1 VSFFLKAC
9 LSCDYIGKKDTPAYT
24 LQIMLSHFW
33 QKGRRVFL
41 PKGMSFLWLHRKER
55 HVFPMTFHQ
64 KEILGKKYTSC
75 RWLSVCIRNGVSR
88 EWHTLS
94 VCTQE
99 RLADDFHRKDS
110 MTFIGKSRWLSSERQ
125 ERLADDFHR
134 QSFCRWLSSDCT
146 QERLVVHKNVLP
158 MTFIGKTCFP
168 FGKKDTSC
176 RFSFRCV
183 FHRVNHRK
191 ERHVL
196 PIFLFPSKSNPREK
210 RHVFPMTLHQKEILG
225 KTCLSLRCS
234 HKKDTP
240 FFPMHLSFRWKER
253 HVFPTISHQ
262 KEILGKTCLFFRCS
276 HKKDMPLERKTCLS
290 FCQIWDKRIW
300 RV

>member
-99 RLADDFHRKDS
+99 RLADDFHRQD
-110 MTFIGKSRWLSSERQ
+110 
-125 ERLADDFHR
+125 
-134 QSFCRWLSSDCT
+134 
-146 QERLVVHKNVLP
+146 V
-158 MTFIGKTCFP
+158 
-168 FGKKDTSC
+168 
-176 RFSFRCV
+176 FSF
-183 FHRVNHRK
+183 RK

-196 PIFLFPSKSNPREK
+196 PIF
-210 RHVFPMTLHQKEILG
+210 FPMCLSSCQSSERKTRLADFLVSIKKQSSGK
-225 KTCLSLRCS
+225 KTCLSDDFASKRNPR
-234 HKKDTP
+234 KDVP
-240 FFPMHLSFRWKER
+240 FSPM
-253 HVFPTISHQ
+253 
-262 KEILGKTCLFFRCS
+262 
-276 HKKDMPLERKTCLS
+276 
-290 FCQIWDKRIW
+290 
-300 RV
+300 